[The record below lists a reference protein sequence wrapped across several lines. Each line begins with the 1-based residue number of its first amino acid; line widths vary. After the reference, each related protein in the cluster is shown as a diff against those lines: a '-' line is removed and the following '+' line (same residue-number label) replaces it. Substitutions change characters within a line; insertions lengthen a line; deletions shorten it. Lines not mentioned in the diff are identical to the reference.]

1 MPGHRASALSRTV
14 WARTSAQTGLEY
26 TMDVYAQFC
35 AKTKLQAAADS
46 GRIRVK
52 N

>member
-1 MPGHRASALSRTV
+1 
-14 WARTSAQTGLEY
+14 
-26 TMDVYAQFC
+26 MDVYAQFC